1 MGPFQ
6 GPTGALKGPKNSTKM
21 AENITKMTLHGP
33 QCPYMTPN
41 GTKALPMGILHDIL
55 SCWTTLG
62 PRAFAEVLEGP
73 KMAQNST
80 IMALYDQKLP
90 FMTQNGPTM
99 KKLHDPKY
107 TFMTQN
113 VPA

>member
-1 MGPFQ
+1 MLDHPG
-6 GPTGALKGPKNSTKM
+6 
-21 AENITKMTLHGP
+21 
-33 QCPYMTPN
+33 
-41 GTKALPMGILHDIL
+41 
-55 SCWTTLG
+55 
-62 PRAFAEVLEGP
+62 AFAEVLEGP

-107 TFMTQN
+107 PFMTQN
-113 VPA
+113 IPS